1 MNNDKSGVKDLPP
14 RFNRMNMNN
23 VDRSD
28 PPPLRPSS
36 NSMMLKPKT
45 PWSLPKSAMARPDGI
60 NSVPRSDKMM
70 MMSTNEP
77 PVIIQKASNNGKK
90 QQEKKNQGP
99 TRDEVFGKVDALLE
113 KLFETEASN
122 EAFTQ
127 WKEAEI
133 PGKMVN
139 NALIHLLK
147 RVVKNN
153 NEAERQLALELVDH
167 LYSGDQVTGVQV
179 KESLV
184 KLVSGLDSCHTETLA
199 NVAMVGSWALL
210 TDKVKMV
217 EVAEMTEGG
226 ASHPLFF
233 TILQQMAAKNKAF
246 TQASVKEVKL
256 MDQLPQNTRTEEMLG
271 EVLEQRQLSFLVPLL
286 SIKADMARQLE
297 ADNSPSAFLT
307 WINATVPEQSRAQ
320 PGFISALLANIMKSV
335 TKETTLRDKN
345 ASIEKEDT
353 DREKELIT
361 DFKPLLASFLS
372 NNPDLQLAAVYALQV
387 FCFSRQFPKGM
398 LLRWFVALY
407 EADVIDE
414 HVFLR
419 WKEDVNDSY
428 PGKGKALFQVNQWLT
443 WLEEA
448 ESEDE
453 DEEE

>member
-1 MNNDKSGVKDLPP
+1 
-14 RFNRMNMNN
+14 
-23 VDRSD
+23 
-28 PPPLRPSS
+28 
-36 NSMMLKPKT
+36 
-45 PWSLPKSAMARPDGI
+45 
-60 NSVPRSDKMM
+60 
-70 MMSTNEP
+70 
-77 PVIIQKASNNGKK
+77 
-90 QQEKKNQGP
+90 
-99 TRDEVFGKVDALLE
+99 
-113 KLFETEASN
+113 
-122 EAFTQ
+122 
-127 WKEAEI
+127 
-133 PGKMVN
+133 
-139 NALIHLLK
+139 
-147 RVVKNN
+147 
-153 NEAERQLALELVDH
+153 
-167 LYSGDQVTGVQV
+167 
-179 KESLV
+179 
-184 KLVSGLDSCHTETLA
+184 
-199 NVAMVGSWALL
+199 
-210 TDKVKMV
+210 
-217 EVAEMTEGG
+217 
-226 ASHPLFF
+226 
-233 TILQQMAAKNKAF
+233 
-246 TQASVKEVKL
+246 
-256 MDQLPQNTRTEEMLG
+256 
-271 EVLEQRQLSFLVPLL
+271 
-286 SIKADMARQLE
+286 
-297 ADNSPSAFLT
+297 
-307 WINATVPEQSRAQ
+307 VPEQSRAQ

>member
-1 MNNDKSGVKDLPP
+1 MIFYEMLPSTW
-14 RFNRMNMNN
+14 NQI
-23 VDRSD
+23 VT
-28 PPPLRPSS
+28 
-36 NSMMLKPKT
+36 T
-45 PWSLPKSAMARPDGI
+45 PNITESP
-60 NSVPRSDKMM
+60 NSVTQSTSSGLDQ
-70 MMSTNEP
+70 STNETQ
-77 PVIIQKASNNGKK
+77 V
-90 QQEKKNQGP
+90 P
-99 TRDEVFGKVDALLE
+99 TGEVVGKVDSMLK
-113 KLFETEASN
+113 KLFETEAIN
-122 EAFTQ
+122 EAFTA

-147 RVVKNN
+147 RVIKNS
-153 NEAERQLALELVDH
+153 NESQRQLALDLVDQ
-167 LYSGDQVTGVQV
+167 LYTGDYVSSVQV

-184 KLVSGLDSCHTETLA
+184 KLVSGLGSGHTETLA
-199 NVAMVGSWALL
+199 NVAMLASWALL

-217 EVAEMTEGG
+217 EMAEITEGG

-233 TILQQMAAKNKAF
+233 TILQQMAAKDKAL
-246 TQASVKEVKL
+246 TQASIKDIKL

-297 ADNSPSAFLT
+297 ADKSPSSFLT
-307 WINATVPEQSRAQ
+307 WINSTVPEQSRAQ
-320 PGFISALLANIMKSV
+320 AGFISALLANIMKSV
-335 TKETTLRDKN
+335 TKETTLKDN
-345 ASIEKEDT
+345 NVSVEKEDT
-353 DREKELIT
+353 DREKELIM
-361 DFKPLLASFLS
+361 DFKPVLAAFLS
-372 NNPDLQLAAVYALQV
+372 NNQDLQLAAVYALQV

-407 EADVIDE
+407 EADIIDE

-448 ESEDE
+448 ESEEEE
-453 DEEE
+453 DEE